1 MKDKS
6 PGGLSELETISP
18 INSDAGGSSDFNLV
32 AIIGGGTMG
41 QGIAQTMAAK
51 GIEVVLV
58 EKNHSSLQQAVKNLN
73 ETLDREIMRWAMT
86 KSDKKAI
93 LSRIENTVNLEEVEK
108 CDIVISAINEDLN
121 SKKQLFSR
129 LDKICP
135 PETIFVTNTSTLSVT
150 ELANSTTRESKFIGM
165 HFLNPVPK
173 IPLVEV
179 VRGLKTSDETFL
191 KIKRFAEQLDKTA
204 VEVFEYP
211 GYVTTRIII
220 ALLNEAI
227 HILMEGVASADG
239 IDQAMKLGF
248 NFPIGPLAL
257 ADQMGLDEV
266 MTWMESLFHD
276 LGDLK
281 YRPCP
286 LLRKMVRAGHLGVK
300 TGRGFFRYDE
310 HGKRIR

>member
-1 MKDKS
+1 MNKQKTFGLKD
-6 PGGLSELETISP
+6 LEVISAMEKENE
-18 INSDAGGSSDFNLV
+18 IEDIDLI

-41 QGIAQTMAAK
+41 QGIAQTAAAK
-51 GIEVVLV
+51 SMEVMLV
-58 EKNHSSLQQAVKNLN
+58 EKDRPSLTRAMNNLSDS
-73 ETLDREIMRWAMT
+73 LDRGIERWAMT
-86 KSDKKAI
+86 KNDKKAI
-93 LSRIENTVNLEEVEK
+93 LARIEGTINLEEVEK
-108 CDIVISAINEDLN
+108 CNLIISAINEDLN
-121 SKKQLFSR
+121 AKKEMFNR

-135 PETIFVTNTSTLSVT
+135 SETIFVTNTSTLSVT
-150 ELANSTTRESKFIGM
+150 ELANSTKREDKFIGL

-179 VRGLKTSDETFL
+179 VRGLKTSDQTFAR
-191 KIKRFAEQLDKTA
+191 IKKFAEKLDKTA

-211 GYVTTRIII
+211 GYVTTRVII
-220 ALLNEAI
+220 AMLNEAMY
-227 HILMEGVASADG
+227 ILMEGVASADG

-257 ADQMGLDEV
+257 TDQMGLDEV
-266 MTWMESLFHD
+266 MAWMESLFHD

-300 TGRGFFRYDE
+300 TGRGFFVYDKS
-310 HGKRIR
+310 GKRIL

>member
-1 MKDKS
+1 MNKQKTFGLKD
-6 PGGLSELETISP
+6 LEVISAMEKEAETEE
-18 INSDAGGSSDFNLV
+18 IDLI

-41 QGIAQTMAAK
+41 QGIAQTAAAK
-51 GIEVVLV
+51 SMEVMLV
-58 EKNHSSLQQAVKNLN
+58 EKDRPSLTRAMNNLSDS
-73 ETLDREIMRWAMT
+73 LDRGIERWAMT
-86 KSDKKAI
+86 KNDKKAI
-93 LSRIENTVNLEEVEK
+93 LARIEGTINLEEVEK
-108 CDIVISAINEDLN
+108 CNLIISAINEDLN
-121 SKKQLFSR
+121 AKKEMFNR

-135 PETIFVTNTSTLSVT
+135 SETIFVTNTSTLSVT
-150 ELANSTTRESKFIGM
+150 ELANSTKREDKFIGL

-179 VRGLKTSDETFL
+179 VRGLKTSDQTFAR
-191 KIKRFAEQLDKTA
+191 IKKFAEKLDKTA

-211 GYVTTRIII
+211 GYVTTRVII
-220 ALLNEAI
+220 AMLNEAMY
-227 HILMEGVASADG
+227 ILMEGVASADG

-257 ADQMGLDEV
+257 TDQMGLDEV
-266 MTWMESLFHD
+266 MAWMESLFHD

-300 TGRGFFRYDE
+300 TGRGFFVYDKS
-310 HGKRIR
+310 GKRIL